1 MVSAI
6 DGRYLLNNGKQVI
19 IALKTVAADL
29 DMSTLE
35 SLEWVVDDLEE
46 TFKTGLH
53 VDNVEYPLGDDRDG
67 QVARGTIHKP
77 SSVQVPRHRVP
88 KMSHFRDNLQSK
100 SRRVYVF
107 VVILRP
113 SRGSCLGPL
122 LARALYGLTSPNV
135 GNLGTSWGH
144 VPRCS
149 PSREVGEG

>member
-1 MVSAI
+1 MLYESQDGSWGASTMAKPSVLCSAGGKMVSAI

-53 VDNVEYPLGDDRDG
+53 VDKVEYPLGDDRDG

-88 KMSHFRDNLQSK
+88 K
-100 SRRVYVF
+100 
-107 VVILRP
+107 
-113 SRGSCLGPL
+113 
-122 LARALYGLTSPNV
+122 
-135 GNLGTSWGH
+135 
-144 VPRCS
+144 
-149 PSREVGEG
+149 